1 MSTTE
6 TRPRSATALSVPV
19 LLAIVFTLL
28 AWASAFVVIRGIGD
42 DFSPGGT
49 ALGRLLVGTAGL
61 ALLLIGRR
69 WVRPTGRELALIAVY
84 GVLWFG
90 AYNVLLNLA
99 EQTLDAG
106 TTAMVVNT
114 GPLLI
119 AAGAAVFLGE
129 SMHRWLLIGLGV
141 AFVGVLLIGF
151 ANGVRGAH
159 LGLGVIAALAAAL
172 TYAAGVLVQ
181 KRVLGR
187 LPTGQITFMGAAA
200 GLVSCLPFAGAL
212 ISELGEAP
220 TSAVLGVVYL
230 GVVPTALAFSTWGYA
245 LSRMPASQLAITT
258 YIVPPLV
265 IVAALVFFGEFPALL
280 AVLGGVLCLV
290 GVGIS
295 RKQGRRTK
303 SAPVVPTRE

>member
-6 TRPRSATALSVPV
+6 TRPGRSAAALSAPV

-42 DFSPGGT
+42 SFSPGGI

-61 ALLLIGRR
+61 AVLLIGRR
-69 WVRPTGRELALIAVY
+69 WVRPTGSDLALIAVY

-129 SMHRWLLIGLGV
+129 AVHRWLLVGLAV

-159 LGLGVIAALAAAL
+159 LGLGVLAALAAAL

-187 LPTGQITFMGAAA
+187 LPTGEITFLGVAA
-200 GLVSCLPFAGAL
+200 GLISCLPFAGAL
-212 ISELGEAP
+212 ITELGTAP
-220 TSAVLGVVYL
+220 ASATLGVVYL

-265 IVAALVFFGEFPALL
+265 IVAALLFFGEFPAPL
-280 AVLGGVLCLV
+280 AVVGGVLCLV
-290 GVGIS
+290 GVGLS
-295 RKQGRRTK
+295 RHRSRAART
-303 SAPVVPTRE
+303 VPGTR